1 MITPRFWQASG
12 PTAFGRHDRRSR
24 ASRIGTATAFSGRWW
39 PACDFMVVRLD
50 AAHST
55 QQVPPVTV
63 RTFLSQPLAALCRR
77 LLWAMMAVAVLIG
90 APGMTRRV
98 EAASI
103 MPAAAHAEA
112 TARIQNGAASPA
124 PNDHSGS
131 AIADHATCGAHVV
144 APPRSETWSAA
155 PQASS
160 ARFEVAGQP
169 ALRPGLPTPPAE
181 PPRT

>member
-1 MITPRFWQASG
+1 
-12 PTAFGRHDRRSR
+12 
-24 ASRIGTATAFSGRWW
+24 
-39 PACDFMVVRLD
+39 MVVRLD
-50 AAHST
+50 AARST

-63 RTFLSQPLAALCRR
+63 RTFLSQPLAVLCRR
-77 LLWAMMAVAVLIG
+77 LLWAVLAVVVLIG
-90 APGMTRRV
+90 APGMTRTV
-98 EAASI
+98 QAASV
-103 MPAAAHAEA
+103 MPAAAHTEA
-112 TARIQNGAASPA
+112 AAGIQDGVASQA
-124 PNDHSGS
+124 PDDGSGP
-131 AIADHATCGAHVV
+131 AIADHAACGAHVV